1 MSFDLEFAVRALF
14 LIASALPTTF
24 MLTLVSTVCGLV
36 IGIAVALIRLNN
48 VRVLSPLAAFYVSFI
63 RGTPVLMHL
72 FLVYFGLPVLI
83 DEAGSWFGAAN
94 LSVRI
99 PLVGFVLKAFSLTA
113 GAYLSEVVRSGIS
126 AVDRGQ
132 LEAAYAVGMTRGQ
145 AYRRVVLPQ
154 ALAASLPNLAN
165 IVVGMLHGSTLA
177 FTLTVVEIFGKAQLV
192 AAQGWNYL
200 ESFAAAA
207 LLYWG
212 LTVLIEHLAARLE
225 RRINRF
231 AKGGVA

>member
-1 MSFDLEFAVRALF
+1 MSFDLGFAFHALL

-24 MLTLVSTVCGLV
+24 MLTFVSTGCGLL
-36 IGIAVALIRLNN
+36 IGIVVALVRLNN
-48 VRVLSPLAAFYVSFI
+48 VRVIRHLAAFYVSFI

-83 DEAGSWFGAAN
+83 DEVCSWFGAAGV
-94 LSVRI
+94 SVRI
-99 PLVGFVLKAFSLTA
+99 PLVWFVLTAFSLTA
-113 GAYLSEVVRSGIS
+113 GAYLSEVVRSGIA

-132 LEAAYAVGMTRGQ
+132 LEAAYAVGMTTSQ
-145 AYRRVVLPQ
+145 AYRRIVLPQ

-177 FTLTVVEIFGKAQLV
+177 FTLTVVEIFGKTQLV

-212 LTVLIEHLAARLE
+212 LTVLIENIAAGLE

>member
-24 MLTLVSTVCGLV
+24 MLTLVSTGCGLL
-36 IGIAVALIRLNN
+36 IGIVVALIRLNN
-48 VRVLSPLAAFYVSFI
+48 IRVLSQLAAFYVSFI

-83 DEAGSWFGAAN
+83 DEAGSWFGAEN
-94 LSVRI
+94 FSVRI
-99 PLVGFVLKAFSLTA
+99 PLVWFVLTAFSLTA
-113 GAYLSEVVRSGIS
+113 GAYLSEVVRSGIA

-132 LEAAYAVGMTRGQ
+132 LDAAYAVGMTAGQ
-145 AYRRVVLPQ
+145 AYRRIVLPQ

-177 FTLTVVEIFGKAQLV
+177 FTLTVVEIFGKTQLV

-200 ESFAAAA
+200 ESFTAAAV
-207 LLYWG
+207 LYWG
-212 LTVLIEHLAARLE
+212 LTVLIESIATRLE